1 MKKALLFFVGI
12 VSISAGLLLSIYESL
27 NIKEGDAKKCLL
39 ASIGEGYLMRNGYP
53 DLVSDARK
61 LPVEERVAGIK
72 ELMRLAKEYTASDD
86 FKKDYKKWRNNKLNP
101 DSKGKFGL
109 PKFGKMLDNAL
120 DNKIDKSENE
130 KNYPSDAT
138 EMVKKRLTE
147 FLDISATVNFDAQ
160 LTAAKSFVNPEYEKK
175 GTAWKMCY
183 RAGKEVVEAAR
194 IEAQKWLNE
203 LQGQ

>member
-1 MKKALLFFVGI
+1 MKKAFLFFVGI
-12 VSISAGLLLSIYESL
+12 VSISAGMLLNIYESL

-130 KNYPSDAT
+130 KNYPSDAI
-138 EMVKKRLTE
+138 EMVKKRLTD
-147 FLDISATVNFDAQ
+147 FLAVSATVDFDAE
-160 LTAAKSFVNPEYEKK
+160 LTHARSFVNPVYEKK
-175 GTAWKMCY
+175 SS
-183 RAGKEVVEAAR
+183 
-194 IEAQKWLNE
+194 WLENV
-203 LQGQ
+203 LPCGQACS